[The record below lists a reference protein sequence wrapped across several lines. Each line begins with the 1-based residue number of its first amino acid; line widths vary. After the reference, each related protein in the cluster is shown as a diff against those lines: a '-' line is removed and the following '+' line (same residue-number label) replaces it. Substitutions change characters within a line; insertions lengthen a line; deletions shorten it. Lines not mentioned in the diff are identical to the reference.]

1 MGLDTGCLKGGKLT
15 AVVIEGGN
23 SSPKHKVVH
32 VNCKDGRKH
41 QKQEM
46 DSGNLMGGFALDTMQ
61 GVWDITCLRWFN
73 ERMHH
78 ATMVG
83 VDDGFYWGLQD
94 WI

>member
-1 MGLDTGCLKGGKLT
+1 
-15 AVVIEGGN
+15 
-23 SSPKHKVVH
+23 
-32 VNCKDGRKH
+32 
-41 QKQEM
+41 M